1 MTNLLWSGYRSASVE
16 DSPGVLIPLGE
27 AHLHSH
33 STRSRPPSDLDD
45 ALLGQDDEGVQ
56 HHKDPA
62 DDENTGMLLE
72 MGTEPEYSIEG
83 LRREVRRGNKG
94 GEKWT
99 DYESEI
105 LNNRGLAYMTCYA
118 KLFYSEI
125 EAHQQGYPRHWDGE
139 I

>member
-1 MTNLLWSGYRSASVE
+1 METDGSKTGISGELRSPFQGIIMTNIPWSGYRSESV
-16 DSPGVLIPLGE
+16 DDYPGVLVALEE

-33 STRSRPPSDLDD
+33 TSRSRPISDLDD
-45 ALLGQDDEGVQ
+45 GLPGPNGEGGH

-62 DDENTGMLLE
+62 DDEDTGMLLE
-72 MGTEPEYSIEG
+72 MGTEPEYSIGG

-105 LNNRGLAYMTCYA
+105 MAIQDLAHKT
-118 KLFYSEI
+118 YSS
-125 EAHQQGYPRHWDGE
+125 
-139 I
+139 

>member
-1 MTNLLWSGYRSASVE
+1 MMNILWSGYRSESVA
-16 DSPGVLIPLGE
+16 DYPVVLIPLGE

-33 STRSRPPSDLDD
+33 SSRSRLPPDLDD
-45 ALLGQDDEGVQ
+45 ALIGQDGEGVH

-62 DDENTGMLLE
+62 DDEDTGMLLE

-105 LNNRGLAYMTCYA
+105 TNNPELSCKTYA
-118 KLFYSEI
+118 C
-125 EAHQQGYPRHWDGE
+125 
-139 I
+139 